1 MLEGVTVLSEE
12 VGKMALV
19 HAGIVPVVD
28 GIVEDPVAVVGVE
41 DVDGTVKKVR
51 VIPVIRLVPDFGYVG
66 VLANPLQK
74 AVEMVM
80 VDFIVALSRIEEKVG
95 VDKVVTVPVLALV
108 IFVEVVRLGVPLRV
122 RLRF

>member
-1 MLEGVTVLSEE
+1 
-12 VGKMALV
+12 MALV